1 MRGRLQNL
9 RENVST
15 SLWFV
20 PSVLIVLALIL
31 STILIEV
38 DVALST
44 RRSPLI
50 PWLFSGTADAARTL
64 LSVISGS
71 LITVISI
78 AFSITIL
85 ALQQASAQF
94 TPRVLRQFTANRSN
108 QMVLGVY
115 TATFVYALLVLRAVR
130 SADESSDAGFVPAL
144 SITVAIGL
152 ALVCLG
158 LLIFFVHHMSRSL
171 QIAVIMDHVRHELIE
186 QIDALYPS
194 QLGHSTDQPSP
205 TLIEIA
211 IWDHTLPRTTVH
223 ADSAG
228 FIRRIDQQA
237 LLNAPLGD
245 VRWLWVRPRV
255 GQFITYGGVLA
266 ELDGETPLDDA
277 VADQIR
283 AAFIIDSEPS
293 INQDVLF
300 GVRQLVDIA
309 LKALSP
315 GINDMT
321 TAEYA
326 LYHLGDALGRL
337 AERPFPASVR
347 RIDGRPTQVIFASP
361 GWDDFVAAAFDQIR
375 HAAEDDVHVTAT
387 LLRVLHDLALR
398 LPRGERS
405 RAIQRQVAEVRHRIE
420 AGGCSPTDKA
430 MLRERTDQVE
440 HALQTGRAAWENVT
454 AAR

>member
-20 PSVLIVLALIL
+20 PSVLIILALIL

-171 QIAVIMDHVRHELIE
+171 QIAVIMDHVRQELIE

-194 QLGHSTDQPSP
+194 QLGHSTDQASP
-205 TLIEIA
+205 TPIEIEA
-211 IWDHTLPRTTVH
+211 LDGHTPRVTIH
-223 ADSAG
+223 AESAG

-245 VRWLWVRPRV
+245 VRWLWVRSRV

-266 ELDGETPLDDA
+266 ELDGKTPPADA
-277 VADQIR
+277 LADQIR

-293 INQDVLF
+293 INQDALF

-337 AERPFPASVR
+337 AERPFPANVR
-347 RIDGRPTQVIFASP
+347 RIEGCPAQVIFTSP
-361 GWDDFVAAAFDQIR
+361 GWDDFVATAFDQIR

-398 LPRGERS
+398 LPPGERG
-405 RAIQRQVAEVRHRIE
+405 RAVQRQVAEVRHSIE
-420 AGGCSPTDKA
+420 AGACSPADKA
-430 MLRERTDQVE
+430 MLRKRADQVE
-440 HALQTGRAAWENVT
+440 HAVQTRRVAWEDVT
-454 AAR
+454 VA